1 MISWVEGVL
10 REREPT
16 HVIVDVQGVGYELMT
31 SLRTYEQLPEP
42 GKTVSLH
49 VRTIVRED
57 AITLFGFASGF
68 ERRTFD
74 LLLRAS
80 RVGPKLAQTIL
91 SGVEP
96 GLLLRALRDEDVSV
110 LKRAPGVGPKLAE
123 RMAVELRDRAGDEL
137 KLSQPAG
144 AEGPIDDAPTEDVA
158 TQLLSA
164 LLNLGY
170 PRSQAEKV
178 ADKAVREAG
187 AEASLESTIRVALKH
202 LAP

>member
-1 MISWVEGVL
+1 MIAWVEGVL
-10 REREPT
+10 RDREPT
-16 HVIVDVQGVGYELMT
+16 HVIVDVGGVGYELMT
-31 SLRTYEQLPEP
+31 SLRTFEQLPEP

-57 AITLFGFASGF
+57 AITLFGFASAL

-74 LLLRAS
+74 LLLRAN
-80 RVGPKLAQTIL
+80 RVGPRLAQTIL

-96 GLLLRALRDEDVSV
+96 NLLLRALRDGEVSV

-123 RMAVELRDRAGDEL
+123 RMCVELRDRAGDEL
-137 KLSQPAG
+137 KLGAPVLSDAPADQPA
-144 AEGPIDDAPTEDVA
+144 EDVS
-158 TQLLSA
+158 TQLVSA

-170 PRSQAEKV
+170 PRAQAEKV
-178 ADKAVREAG
+178 TEKAMREAG
-187 AEASLESTIRVALKH
+187 GEASLESAIRVALKH

>member
-1 MISWVEGVL
+1 MIAWVEGVL
-10 REREPT
+10 RDREPT
-16 HVIVDVQGVGYELMT
+16 HVIVDVNGVGYELMT

-42 GKTVSLH
+42 GKTVALH
-49 VRTIVRED
+49 VRTIARDD
-57 AITLFGFASGF
+57 AITLFGFASAL

-80 RVGPKLAQTIL
+80 RVGPRLAQAVL
-91 SGVEP
+91 SGLEP
-96 GLLLRALRDEDVSV
+96 NLLLRALRDSEVSV

-123 RMAVELRDRAGDEL
+123 RMCVELRDRAADEL
-137 KLSQPAG
+137 KLAG
-144 AEGPIDDAPTEDVA
+144 EPSGDAASHEPVEDVA
-158 TQLLSA
+158 TQLVSA

-170 PRSQAEKV
+170 PRAQAEKV

-187 AEASLESTIRVALKH
+187 AEASLESAIRVALKH

>member
-1 MISWVEGVL
+1 MIAWVEGVL
-10 REREPT
+10 REREPS
-16 HVIVDVQGVGYELMT
+16 HAIVDVGGVGYELMT

-49 VRTIVRED
+49 VRTIARED
-57 AITLFGFASGF
+57 AITLFGFASAL
-68 ERRTFD
+68 EKRTFD
-74 LLLRAS
+74 LLLRAN
-80 RVGPKLAQTIL
+80 RVGPRLAQTIL

-96 GLLLRALRDEDVSV
+96 GLLLRALRDGEVSV

-123 RMAVELRDRAGDEL
+123 RMCVELRDRASDEL
-137 KLSQPAG
+137 KMG
-144 AEGPIDDAPTEDVA
+144 GPDGVDASAAAPVEDVV

-178 ADKAVREAG
+178 ADKAMREAG
-187 AEASLESTIRVALKH
+187 PEASLEAAIRVALKH

>member
-1 MISWVEGVL
+1 MIAWVEGVL

-16 HVIVDVQGVGYELMT
+16 HVIVDVNGVGYELMT
-31 SLRTYEQLPEP
+31 SLRTFEQLPEP

-49 VRTIVRED
+49 VRTIARDD
-57 AITLFGFASGF
+57 AITLFGFASAL

-74 LLLRAS
+74 LLLRAN
-80 RVGPKLAQTIL
+80 RVGPKLAQAIL

-96 GLLLRALRDEDVSV
+96 NLLLRALRDGELSV
-110 LKRAPGVGPKLAE
+110 LKRAPGVGAKLAE
-123 RMAVELRDRAGDEL
+123 RMVVELRDRAGDEL
-137 KLSQPAG
+137 KIGGSPAG
-144 AEGPIDDAPTEDVA
+144 DVAIIDEPIEDVT

-170 PRSQAEKV
+170 PRAQAEKV
-178 ADKAVREAG
+178 AEKAVRDAG
-187 AEASLESTIRVALKH
+187 AEASLEAAIRVALRH

>member
-1 MISWVEGVL
+1 MIAWIEGVL

-16 HVIVDVQGVGYELMT
+16 QVIVDVNGVGYELLT
-31 SLRTYEQLPEP
+31 SLRTFEQLPEP

-57 AITLFGFASGF
+57 AITLFGFASGL

-74 LLLRAS
+74 LLLKAS
-80 RVGPKLAQTIL
+80 RVGPKLAQAIL
-91 SGVEP
+91 SGLEP
-96 GLLLRALRDEDVSV
+96 NLLLRALRDSEVSV

-123 RMAVELRDRAGDEL
+123 RMVVELRDRAGDEL
-137 KLSQPAG
+137 KVSGPAG
-144 AEGPIDDAPTEDVA
+144 VEGRIEPEPIEDVA

-187 AEASLESTIRVALKH
+187 AEAGLEAVIRVALKH